1 VRGLPPGT
9 LVLGAVKDEAS
20 GRLDA
25 EAVGALGALGVR
37 GDLRGRYRESHAFVG
52 VKGVPPGSAMEALG
66 PRAVEVRVG
75 EPNAG
80 FGFELTEFALDEAA
94 APR

>member
-1 VRGLPPGT
+1 MERLAPGAI
-9 LVLGAVKDEAS
+9 VIGAVKDEAS

-25 EAVGALGALGVR
+25 EAVRALGTLGVR

-52 VKGVPPGSAMEALG
+52 VKGAPPGSAAESLG

-75 EPNAG
+75 EPDAG
-80 FGFELTEFALDEAA
+80 FGMELTAFTLEPATP
-94 APR
+94 PR